1 MENILIDSML
11 DMYRKNHHS
20 RSLIIEC
27 LVYYCPRNLSK
38 QDEDGNSL
46 LHHALM
52 YCDYGIAEYLL
63 NRGADRYCMNKSG
76 LRPIDFM

>member
-1 MENILIDSML
+1 MDDTLVSSML
-11 DMYRKNHHS
+11 EVYGKNQQS
-20 RSLIIEC
+20 RSLIIRFI
-27 LVYYCPRNLSK
+27 LYYNPRNLSK

-52 YCDYGIAEYLL
+52 YCDYGMAEYLL
-63 NRGADRYCMNKSG
+63 NRGADTYCMNKSG